1 MAMKVYGLPMSTNVA
16 RVLVCLEEA
25 GEQYEVVPIDFSIA
39 EHKSPE
45 HTSRNPFGQVPA
57 LQDGDLI
64 LFESRAISKY
74 VLRKN
79 NSELLKEHN
88 LSDAAK
94 VDVWLE
100 AESHH
105 FDEPMSVVIYQCLI
119 LPVYFGGQ
127 TDAKVVEENLEKL
140 KKTFQVYEE
149 RLCKFRYLAG
159 DFLSLADLSHFPTA
173 YYLLATPHAAM
184 LDEFPL
190 VKAWIDG
197 MLARPSVKKVIE
209 MMKATA

>member
-1 MAMKVYGLPMSTNVA
+1 M
-16 RVLVCLEEA
+16 
-25 GEQYEVVPIDFSIA
+25 
-39 EHKSPE
+39 
-45 HTSRNPFGQVPA
+45 
-57 LQDGDLI
+57 
-64 LFESRAISKY
+64 
-74 VLRKN
+74 LRKN
-79 NSELLKEHN
+79 NSDLLKEHN

-159 DFLSLADLSHFPTA
+159 EFLSLADLSHFPTA